1 MNELV
6 SNGET
11 ALRLGAFLGVLAAMM
26 VWEVLAPRRARS
38 ATRGVRWTANLA
50 IAVLNAAMLRVLFPI
65 AAASTAVWAETRGIG
80 LLNTVAMPAPV
91 ALLLAVFVL
100 DLAIYAQH
108 VVFHKVP
115 LLWRLHR
122 MHHADVDF
130 DTTTGVRFHP
140 LEIALSMLYKM
151 AVVVALGAPAI
162 AVIAFEVLLNATAM
176 FNHGN
181 VRLPAGIDRVLR
193 LAVVTP
199 DMHRVHHSVHRDE
212 TDSNFGFNLSVWD
225 RMFATYR
232 AQPRDGHEG
241 MTIGLP
247 IFRDPADRRLD
258 KLLVQPFLGN

>member
-6 SNGET
+6 ANGEA

-26 VWEVLAPRRARS
+26 GWEVLAPRRARL
-38 ATRGVRWTANLA
+38 ATRGVRWTANLG
-50 IAVLNAAMLRVLFPI
+50 IAVLNTVVLRFLFPI
-65 AAASTAVWAETRGIG
+65 AAAGTAVWAEARGIG
-80 LLNTVAMPAPV
+80 LLNTVSMPELV
-91 ALLLAVFVL
+91 AVLFAVLVL

-140 LEIALSMLYKM
+140 FEIALSMLYKM

-162 AVIAFEVLLNATAM
+162 AVIAFEVILNATAM

-181 VRLPAGIDRVLR
+181 VRLPMGMDRILR
-193 LAVVTP
+193 LAIVTP

-225 RMFATYR
+225 RLFATYR

-247 IFRDPADRRLD
+247 VFRDPADRRLD
-258 KLLVQPFLGN
+258 RLLVQPFLGR

>member
-1 MNELV
+1 MSELV
-6 SNGET
+6 ANGET
-11 ALRLGAFLGVLAAMM
+11 ALRLGAFLGVLVAMM
-26 VWEVLAPRRARS
+26 VWEVLAPRRTRS
-38 ATRGVRWTANLA
+38 ATRGVRWTANLG

-65 AAASTAVWAETRGIG
+65 AAAGTAVWADSRGVG
-80 LLNTVAMPAPV
+80 LLNVVSMPVPV
-91 ALLLAVFVL
+91 AVLLAVLVL

-140 LEIALSMLYKM
+140 FEIALSMLYKM
-151 AVVVALGAPAI
+151 AVVVAIGAPAI
-162 AVIAFEVLLNATAM
+162 AVIVFEVILNATAM

-181 VRLPAGIDRVLR
+181 VRLPSAVDRALR
-193 LAVVTP
+193 LLIVTP
-199 DMHRVHHSVHRDE
+199 DMHRVHHSIHRDE

-225 RMFATYR
+225 RLFTTYR

-247 IFRDPADRRLD
+247 VFRDPADRRLD
-258 KLLVQPFLGN
+258 RLLVQPFLGR